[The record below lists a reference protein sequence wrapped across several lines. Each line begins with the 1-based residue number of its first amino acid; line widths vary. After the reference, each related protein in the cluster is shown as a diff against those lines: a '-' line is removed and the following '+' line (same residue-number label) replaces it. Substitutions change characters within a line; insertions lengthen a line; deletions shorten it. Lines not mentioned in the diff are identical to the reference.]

1 MGGNMAE
8 IGSRRY
14 NDLMSLV
21 NQIGG
26 HLRDIQDK
34 QGYSDKDFVWALEYI
49 ILNNKLGKQ

>member
-1 MGGNMAE
+1 MAE

-14 NDLMSLV
+14 NDLMNLV

-26 HLRDIQDK
+26 HLQDIQDK